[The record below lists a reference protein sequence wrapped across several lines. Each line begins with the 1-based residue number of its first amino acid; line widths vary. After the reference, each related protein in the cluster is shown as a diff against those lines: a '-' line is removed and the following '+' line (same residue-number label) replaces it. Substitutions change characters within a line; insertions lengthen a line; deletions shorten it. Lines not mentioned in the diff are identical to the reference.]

1 MPRHARIDFPGAVH
15 HVYARGIEKRDVFLD
30 EEDRCALRRRIL
42 MNQEKFDSSCLAW
55 AFLPNHFHLVF
66 HSRKGNLP
74 DFMRCVM
81 TGYASYFN
89 RKYERAGHLFQNRYK
104 SALVGSARYL
114 LEVIRY
120 VHLNPVRARIVPSLN
135 LLSEYPWTSHHEIM
149 RSGIFP
155 WEEFP
160 EAYNFFSD
168 GGKTDRIS
176 LYLVFLAAGVGKDR
190 EADCGDG
197 FEAFHSVL
205 SAHEE
210 DLRPLPEEESLK
222 EEFLDIVSRCSK
234 EFGINPDR
242 IFNKRRDRGSVKA
255 RKRIIHTCV
264 VDRGMEQASVC
275 KWLGLTYSGGT
286 YLLRGG

>member
-30 EEDRCALRRRIL
+30 EQDRCELWRRIL
-42 MNQEKFDSSCLAW
+42 SNRDKFDSSCLAW
-55 AFLPNHFHLVF
+55 AFLPNHFHIVF

-81 TGYASYFN
+81 TGYAGYFN

-120 VHLNPVRARIVPSLN
+120 VHLNPVRAGIVSSLS
-135 LLSEYPWTSHHEIM
+135 LLSEYPWTGHHEIV

-160 EAYNFFSD
+160 EVCNFFAE
-168 GGKTDRIS
+168 GGKTDRIP
-176 LYLVFLAAGVGKDR
+176 LYLDFLAAGVDGDCA
-190 EADCGDG
+190 EGCGDG
-197 FEAFHSVL
+197 FEAFHSAL
-205 SAHEE
+205 STREE
-210 DLRPLPEEESLK
+210 DLRTLPEKESRK
-222 EEFLDIVSRCSK
+222 REFLDIVSRCSK
-234 EFGINPDR
+234 EFGTSPDR
-242 IFNKRRDRGSVKA
+242 IFNKRRDRGSVNA
-255 RKRIIHTCV
+255 RKKILHACV

-275 KWLGLTYSGGT
+275 TWLGLTRAGGA
-286 YLLRGG
+286 YLLREG